1 MKRALA
7 TLACLLCSGVAAA
20 DDGVAAEETTGVEEH
35 DVVEVQPGKKPIE
48 AITVDNQLGDV
59 QIIGHDGKGLII
71 YAYKHGPDDAALD
84 QLRVS
89 LIPDPDGPVKIT
101 TSLDRAA
108 ERTTLP
114 SDEVRIDLVIRAP
127 RDARI
132 DARVGR
138 GALIVRDMDAGGEL
152 DAGAGEISVE
162 NVSGS
167 VYARSVDG
175 NQRFEDMFGDLDVGA
190 LTADLAFDTVR
201 GDELVASVHSGAI
214 DAVRVKSKRVE
225 LRATKGTIHL
235 ESELALGGSLI
246 VANRH
251 GDVDVSVKS
260 PGSIKL
266 KARAGAT
273 LNLLG
278 AETTSNADTEWVKA
292 RYGKGKRA
300 AAVELRSRYGD
311 VRFAI
316 VE

>member
-1 MKRALA
+1 VKVALV
-7 TLACLLCSGVAAA
+7 LAGLLLGGVAHA
-20 DDGVAAEETTGVEEH
+20 DDVDVEADDVGVEEH
-35 DVVEVQPGKKPIE
+35 DIVEVKPGKKPIE
-48 AITVDNQLGDV
+48 ALAVDNQLGDV
-59 QIIGHDGKGLII
+59 TIIGHDGKGLII

-108 ERTTLP
+108 EKTTLP
-114 SDEVRIDLVIRAP
+114 AGEVRIDLVIRAP

-138 GALIVRDMDAGGEL
+138 GKLSVRDMDAGGEL
-152 DAGAGEISVE
+152 DTGAGTISVE

-175 NQRFEDMFGDLDVGA
+175 NQRFEDMFGDLDVGT

-201 GDELVASVHSGAI
+201 GDELIASVHDGEI
-214 DAVRVKSKRVE
+214 DARRVKSKRIE
-225 LRATKGTIHL
+225 LRATKGKIHL
-235 ESELALGGSLI
+235 ESELVLNGSLVI
-246 VANRH
+246 ESRH

-260 PGSIKL
+260 PGGIKL

-273 LNLLG
+273 LNLMG
-278 AETTSNADTEWVKA
+278 AETTSNADAEWVKA
-292 RYGKGKRA
+292 RYGKAKRA

-316 VE
+316 IE